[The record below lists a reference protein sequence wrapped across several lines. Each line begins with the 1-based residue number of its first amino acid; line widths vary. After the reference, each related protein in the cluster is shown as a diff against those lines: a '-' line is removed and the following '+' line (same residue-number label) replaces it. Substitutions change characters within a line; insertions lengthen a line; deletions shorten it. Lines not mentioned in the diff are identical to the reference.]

1 MDTQKIGKFLK
12 ELRKEHDM
20 TQEQLGE
27 RIGVTNKTVSRW
39 ETGNY
44 MPPIESLKLLSD
56 IYQISIN
63 EILSGE
69 RLDKEQYIDAAEE
82 NITLALEQIEAKNK
96 KVDTTMFAVL
106 VITTILAIV
115 IIVLLPGGSHLTSAD
130 RIREIIVICLVW
142 AMALIS
148 NTLNIVTTVLLKE
161 RND

>member
-82 NITLALEQIEAKNK
+82 NITVALEQIEAKNK

-115 IIVLLPGGSHLTSAD
+115 IMVLLPGGSHLTSAD

>member
-12 ELRKEHDM
+12 ELRKENNM

-69 RLDKEQYIDAAEE
+69 RLTQENYQEAAED
-82 NITLALEQIEAKNK
+82 N
-96 KVDTTMFAVL
+96 
-106 VITTILAIV
+106 
-115 IIVLLPGGSHLTSAD
+115 LTSALEKMESKEKTFEKTMFIIMGITCVIAIAIMFLLPEGSNLTTMD
-130 RIREIIVICLVW
+130 RIREVVVALLVL
-142 AMALIS
+142 AMTLIS
-148 NTLNIVTTVLLKE
+148 NTLNVVAIALRK
-161 RND
+161 NK

>member
-1 MDTQKIGKFLK
+1 MDTHKIGKFLK
-12 ELRKEHDM
+12 ELRKENNM

-69 RLDKEQYIDAAEE
+69 RLTQENYQEAAED
-82 NITLALEQIEAKNK
+82 N
-96 KVDTTMFAVL
+96 
-106 VITTILAIV
+106 
-115 IIVLLPGGSHLTSAD
+115 LTSALEKMESKEKTFEKTMFIIMGITCVIAIAIMFLLPEGSNLTTMD
-130 RIREIIVICLVW
+130 RIREVVVALLVL

-148 NTLNIVTTVLLKE
+148 NTLNVVAIALRK
-161 RND
+161 NK

>member
-82 NITLALEQIEAKNK
+82 NITVALEQIEAKNK

-115 IIVLLPGGSHLTSAD
+115 IMVLLPGGNHLTSAD